1 MRPADSV
8 TGSVRMSGTVAR
20 HMRPLAA
27 SRLETKPHA
36 HAHTHACTRGDE
48 DHEPVS
54 MQCTCMYMCMRA
66 RLPVRLF
73 GQGVTS
79 IAGSDIPEWPC
90 ELVSPAEGR
99 ILPHRLS
106 IYARPHTL
114 RTASAARGRPEG
126 HDKESRADG
135 RYGA

>member
-1 MRPADSV
+1 MA
-8 TGSVRMSGTVAR
+8 
-20 HMRPLAA
+20 
-27 SRLETKPHA
+27 
-36 HAHTHACTRGDE
+36 
-48 DHEPVS
+48 

-66 RLPVRLF
+66 GLPVRLL

-114 RTASAARGRPEG
+114 PPSAGAR
-126 HDKESRADG
+126 RAQVAQG
-135 RYGA
+135 GGCVR